1 MRQPALKYIWVIP
14 AQRTGESSA
23 PRRSLFQLV
32 QDLPPRGRHHDL
44 RAALRLCYTSV
55 GGDEAEEYLP
65 NQPQRAGE
73 SESLAATAAGKG
85 AVEPCFL
92 RDQLSRVL
100 SFEFSVL
107 SLSGRSITHNS

>member
-1 MRQPALKYIWVIP
+1 
-14 AQRTGESSA
+14 
-23 PRRSLFQLV
+23 
-32 QDLPPRGRHHDL
+32 L
-44 RAALRLCYTSV
+44 RAALWLCYTSV
-55 GGDEAEEYLP
+55 RGDEAEEYLP

-100 SFEFSVL
+100 SFEF
-107 SLSGRSITHNS
+107 